1 MKSTIPAVVVS
12 VAALVVA
19 VVALAVRP
27 AATAPREG
35 NEAGVQ
41 KLEGKLDAMASSQR
55 ETDARLARVHA
66 ELTALAESVDRL
78 AQAAEKTRAT
88 AARRRRP
95 AQIEPGVKFRD
106 TFEEGTSGWFVAR
119 FTPMIIGKVS
129 RTTEEGKAREGR
141 GALSFSF
148 DLKPNTLPLTV
159 RNCPPVNR
167 LSFWIRATHSQAN
180 VYVGAH
186 ERDDSDYGTIFSVEP
201 GEGWK
206 HVAVDMSTF
215 VLGDDSQDE
224 NDRLDFDQIT
234 NVAIADVSAFMG
246 GSGPNVLLIDEVVG
260 EFRKPEARDGDG
272 DGNARF

>member
-1 MKSTIPAVVVS
+1 MKSTIPAILVS

-27 AATAPREG
+27 AATVPRDG
-35 NEAGVQ
+35 DASAVK
-41 KLEGKLDAMASSQR
+41 KLEGMIDAMASSQR
-55 ETDARLARVHA
+55 EADARLARVHA
-66 ELTALAESVDRL
+66 ELTALTESVDRL
-78 AQAAEKTRAT
+78 TQVTEKARAT
-88 AARRRRP
+88 AAPRRRP

-106 TFEEGTSGWFVAR
+106 TFEDGTSGWFVVR

-129 RTTEEGKAREGR
+129 RTTEEGKAKEGR

-159 RNCPPVNR
+159 RNSPPVNR
-167 LSFWIRATHSQAN
+167 LSFWIRATQRQAN

-206 HVAVDMSTF
+206 HVEVDMSTF

-224 NDRLDFDQIT
+224 NGRLDFDQIT

-260 EFRKPEARDGDG
+260 EYRKPEAGDG
-272 DGNARF
+272 DARF

>member
-35 NEAGVQ
+35 DASAVK

-66 ELTALAESVDRL
+66 ELTKLTKSVDRL
-78 AQAAEKTRAT
+78 AEAAEKARAT
-88 AARRRRP
+88 AARP
-95 AQIEPGVKFRD
+95 GQAAPIAPGVKFRD
-106 TFEEGTSGWFVAR
+106 TFEEGTSGWFVVR

-129 RTTEEGKAREGR
+129 RTTEDGAAKEGL
-141 GALSFSF
+141 GALSLSY

-159 RNCPPVNR
+159 RNSPPVNR
-167 LSFWIRATHSQAN
+167 LSFWIRATRNQAH

-206 HVAVDMSTF
+206 HVEVDMSTF

-224 NDRLDFDQIT
+224 NDRLDYDQIT
-234 NVAIADVSAFMG
+234 NVAIADVSAFTG

-260 EFRKPEARDGDG
+260 EFRKPEAG